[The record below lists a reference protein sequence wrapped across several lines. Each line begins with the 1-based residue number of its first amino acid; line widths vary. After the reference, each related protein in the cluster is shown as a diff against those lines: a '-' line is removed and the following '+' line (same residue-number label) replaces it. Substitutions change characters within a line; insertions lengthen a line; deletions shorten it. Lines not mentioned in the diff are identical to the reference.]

1 MMVSSRIENCHL
13 SRSQACKMVSE
24 ATSQR
29 GERFSIQYGEQ
40 PPRNL
45 SRASHNGIPLPLTER
60 SIATREKRATIQAW
74 LEKAG
79 AEDGTTRPVDLRERS
94 DLKKEKPP
102 KGFERSDAGGS
113 NLLSWPTQEDGEQIP
128 GARKAERN

>member
-45 SRASHNGIPLPLTER
+45 SRASHNGIPLPLTEG

-74 LEKAG
+74 LETVGAEAESDLAG
-79 AEDGTTRPVDLRERS
+79 ASGGQIRFSRS
-94 DLKKEKPP
+94 R
-102 KGFERSDAGGS
+102 G
-113 NLLSWPTQEDGEQIP
+113 
-128 GARKAERN
+128 RNAATH